1 MSVLFIEIDNSYQ
14 RSFMSIYSPVLASIQ
29 INTCLYVS
37 YKLDISTDIRGMLTK
52 RKDFFL
58 EVIDIPKK
66 LCFYIV

>member
-1 MSVLFIEIDNSYQ
+1 MSVLFIEIDNSYK

-58 EVIDIPKK
+58 EVIDFPKK
-66 LCFYIV
+66 LCFHIV

>member
-52 RKDFFL
+52 RIDFFL

-66 LCFYIV
+66 LCFHIV

>member
-14 RSFMSIYSPVLASIQ
+14 RAFMSIYSPVLASIQ

-52 RKDFFL
+52 RKDSFL
-58 EVIDIPKK
+58 AVIDIPKK
-66 LCFYIV
+66 LCFHIV